1 MEKEY
6 LEEISKVVFEALDK
20 IQKINFN
27 FELQKLEKEKIEP
40 NENDSIIVPNT
51 AVPSDFRNIRIGE
64 VNNDLEIEEFAK
76 LLAISLKDKDLRM
89 YLKEEANKQFDGD
102 YDILIGQNLEDK
114 VGNSK
119 FDEKI

>member
-1 MEKEY
+1 MKRIVKSVLQISFCMFFIFSCKE
-6 LEEISKVVFEALDK
+6 
-20 IQKINFN
+20 
-27 FELQKLEKEKIEP
+27 KLEKEKIEP

-102 YDILIGQNLEDK
+102 YDILIG
-114 VGNSK
+114 
-119 FDEKI
+119 